1 MRGWKIVGLALAAVL
16 VPSLVS
22 CSRHSAA
29 VSQVA
34 ELVAQSDAAPTPEL
48 DWAQCPET
56 ELSKYQCATA
66 AVPID
71 YAQPNGAT
79 LSLAVIK
86 QPAAD
91 ADRRIGT
98 LFSAVGGP
106 GGSGFKWASHGE
118 LSTGEVARRFDVI
131 TFDQRGIGR
140 SGQVRC
146 FANSEEQHR
155 FWSGILLPPTT
166 AEQEAAAARSARE
179 LAAGCAAHSPE
190 LLPHLTTVDAARDL
204 DLLRRAAGE
213 ATMTYTG
220 GSYASYLGEVY
231 GALFGDRV
239 RALQLGSMIDPDA
252 YTNDSR
258 AQIADSAA
266 GTEEVLTEFLRLCA
280 EAGQPRCAFAGPTK
294 TDAAA
299 LRTRNDA
306 VLDRLRQGPIVVGQG
321 AHTRAV
327 TLTEVLPAHATM
339 LYDAKEGW
347 PALAEL
353 LTELERG
360 PAGNPDVVQQILDAG
375 GFTEDFLDAFTAI
388 TCADNRFGR
397 EPEQWPAMADELA
410 SAAPHYGAMWLYL
423 RQACGAWPEFA
434 RGYSQ
439 RITGPWILRSDKPA
453 LLFNNRF
460 DPVTPLTAARRAQQE
475 MVNARLVVIEG
486 GYGHLV
492 VSDCAGRLQEHY
504 LVDLQLPAPGATCK
518 PDRAPFAD

>member
-1 MRGWKIVGLALAAVL
+1 MRGWKIVGLALIVL
-16 VPSLVS
+16 VPSLVACARQS
-22 CSRHSAA
+22 EA
-29 VSQVA
+29 VSQIA
-34 ELVAQSDAAPTPEL
+34 ELVAQADAAPTPKL
-48 DWAQCPET
+48 DWVQCTEPE
-56 ELSKYQCATA
+56 LNKYQCATA

-79 LSLAVIK
+79 LSLAVLK

-91 ADRRIGT
+91 KDRRIGT
-98 LFSAVGGP
+98 LFTAVGGP
-106 GGSGFKWASHGE
+106 GGSGFEWAGHGE
-118 LSTGEVARRFDVI
+118 LFSGELARRFDVI

-146 FANSEEQHR
+146 FPNAEEQHR
-155 FWSGILLPPTT
+155 FWSAFLLPPTN
-166 AEQEAAAARSARE
+166 AEQEGIAARNARE
-179 LAAGCAAHSPE
+179 LAAGCAANSPE

-204 DLLRRAAGE
+204 DLLRRAVGE
-213 ATMTYTG
+213 ATMNYEG

-252 YTNDSR
+252 YTNDTSG
-258 AQIADSAA
+258 QVADSAA
-266 GTEEVLTEFLRLCA
+266 GTEEVLAEFLRLCA
-280 EAGQPRCAFAGPTK
+280 EAGQPRCAFAGPAK
-294 TDAAA
+294 ADADA
-299 LRTRNDA
+299 LRVRNDA
-306 VLDRLRQGPIVVGQG
+306 VLDRLRQGPIEVGQG
-321 AHTRAV
+321 ERARAV

-339 LYDAKEGW
+339 LYDPRQGW

-360 PAGNPDVVQQILDAG
+360 PAGNPDAVQQILAAG
-375 GFTEDFLDAFTAI
+375 GFTEDFLEAFTAI
-388 TCADNRFGR
+388 SCADNNFGH
-397 EPEQWPAMADELA
+397 EPEQWPTLATELVNT
-410 SAAPHYGAMWLYL
+410 APHYGAMWLYL
-423 RQACGAWPEFA
+423 RQVCGAWPA
-434 RGYSQ
+434 ATKGYPQ